1 MDAMSSPSSFAYWLR
16 GAPVSSSAAASTGH
30 FDHAYRGWV
39 GAPVV
44 RVGSA
49 QAASASGGL
58 GAGGSASA
66 GKSTSVETASALALG
81 GTSAAAAAQV
91 VLAGGGLSVGGS
103 RPASLAS
110 IAPASGGAALGGS
123 GAPAAP
129 AYATSGSFR
138 YWRGGAS
145 VSSTAASPTGH
156 FDHAFRGSVGL
167 PVASPPATRSLS
179 ATASGG
185 LRLGASAVAGRWFAS
200 AASGGAGLGGSAV
213 AALSASPTAGPSV
226 AATFGGS
233 SQYVS
238 VASTFGSGGLASG
251 GSSPPVASYRAEA
264 GGGLSAGGR
273 APAGLSRVEA
283 ASGGLGLGGARTA
296 TLSAAPAAGGGA
308 AFGGLGL
315 VIDAGYRIYVN
326 DGHGGP
332 IDYAT
337 PVATVYSLTW
347 TSPALDAPGS
357 YKFGVRSFD
366 ASGLEEQNLDASARL
381 DLDASGADVTRV
393 PLAPLGV
400 RALALAGG
408 RVRVEWTSPTA
419 ERRRRPAGFRVY
431 AQAGDLTDYTTP
443 AAVAPNTADLSGVH
457 AVEIGPL
464 VDGVEYAIGVRAYNA
479 SGEEKNTS
487 SVRVG
492 ADAAPPSPV
501 DSLRATPLS
510 RVR

>member
-1 MDAMSSPSSFAYWLR
+1 MDAMSSSSSFAHWLR
-16 GAPVSSSAAASTGH
+16 GAPVSSSAGASTGH

-44 RVGSA
+44 LVGSA
-49 QAASASGGL
+49 QPASASGGL
-58 GAGGSASA
+58 GAGGSASV
-66 GKSTSVETASALALG
+66 GRSTSVEAASALAMG
-81 GTSAAAAAQV
+81 GTSAAAAARV
-91 VLAGGGLSVGGS
+91 VPAGGGLSAGGS

-110 IAPASGGAALGGS
+110 IAPASGGVAVGGS

-129 AYATSGSFR
+129 AYTTSSSFR
-138 YWRGGAS
+138 YWRCGAS

-156 FDHAFRGSVGL
+156 FEHAFRGFVGL
-167 PVASPPATRSLS
+167 PVASPASIGSLS

-185 LRLGASAVAGRWFAS
+185 LRLG
-200 AASGGAGLGGSAV
+200 GSAV
-213 AALSASPTAGPSV
+213 ASLSASPTTGPSI
-226 AATFGGS
+226 ASAFGGS
-233 SQYVS
+233 SPYVS
-238 VASTFGSGGLASG
+238 IGSSFGSGGLAPG
-251 GSSPPVASYRAEA
+251 GSAPPAASYRAGA

-273 APAGLSRVEA
+273 APAGLSIVEA
-283 ASGGLGLGGARTA
+283 TSSGLGLGGARA
-296 TLSAAPAAGGGA
+296 ANLSAAPAAGVGA

-315 VIDAGYRIYVN
+315 VIDAGYHIYVN
-326 DGHGGP
+326 DGQGGP

-337 PVATVYSLTW
+337 PVATVFGLGW

-357 YKFGVRSFD
+357 YKFGVRAFD
-366 ASGLEEQNLDASARL
+366 SSGLEEQNLDASARL
-381 DLDASGADVTRV
+381 DLDDSGADVTRV
-393 PLAPLGV
+393 PLAPLGL
-400 RALALAGG
+400 RALALEGG

-431 AQAGDLTDYTTP
+431 AQAGALTDYTTP
-443 AAVAPNTADLSGVH
+443 AAVAPGTADLSGVH

-479 SGEEKNTS
+479 SGEEKNGHF
-487 SVRVG
+487 VRVG
-492 ADAAPPSPV
+492 ADAVPPSPV